1 LNKDCRQ
8 HQAFGFQAEIVS
20 QFQFYQRPPCTSGFQ
35 FQAEIVSEFEFE
47 QRLPSKSGFR
57 FQAEIVTEFEFDTK
71 TAVNIRLSVSG

>member
-20 QFQFYQRPPCTSGFQ
+20 EFQLYQRPPCTSGFR
-35 FQAEIVSEFEFE
+35 FQAEIVIEFEFE

-57 FQAEIVTEFEFDTK
+57 LQAEIVSEFEFDTK
-71 TAVNIRLSVSG
+71 STVSITLSVSV